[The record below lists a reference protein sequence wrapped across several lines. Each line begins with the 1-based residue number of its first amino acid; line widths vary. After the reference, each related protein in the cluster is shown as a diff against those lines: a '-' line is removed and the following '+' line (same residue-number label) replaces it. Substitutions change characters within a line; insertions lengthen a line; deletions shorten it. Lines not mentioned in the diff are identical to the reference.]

1 MFYSVTGQILFKDEG
16 SVAVDCGGVGYL
28 CLSSYNTT
36 CRLGAV
42 GSVVTL
48 FTHLNVREGSME
60 LFGFLDKRELEC
72 FKQLITVTGV
82 GPRAGLAVLS
92 HLTPDKLALCIATG
106 DVKTITGAQGIG
118 PKLAQRI
125 VLELKDKL
133 QTGFSDEVV
142 TGDILSAGVASQAG
156 ASAEAI
162 SALVALGYSQSEASI
177 AVSRLDSSLT
187 TEELIK
193 QALKAISKK

>member
-1 MFYSVTGQILFKDEG
+1 M
-16 SVAVDCGGVGYL
+16 
-28 CLSSYNTT
+28 
-36 CRLGAV
+36 
-42 GSVVTL
+42 
-48 FTHLNVREGSME
+48 
-60 LFGFLDKRELEC
+60 
-72 FKQLITVTGV
+72 
-82 GPRAGLAVLS
+82 AVLS